1 MKRSSVLFLTLMPF
15 ALAAATPQESG
26 APASKHVMVKA
37 SAVQWGDPPPSFE
50 RGAQAAVIAGDPGQ
64 SGLFVLRL
72 KAPPGY
78 KVARHW
84 HSNDEHVTLIEGD
97 LTVEMGEG
105 SMKHSTTMG
114 PGDYLLL
121 LAQMQHSASTSGG
134 AVLQVH
140 GAGPFDMTYVDP
152 KDDPRKRAP
161 AADAKGK

>member
-1 MKRSSVLFLTLMPF
+1 MKRSSILLLTLMPF
-15 ALAAATPQESG
+15 ALAVAMAQESA

-37 SAVQWGDPPPSFE
+37 SAVQWGDAPPSFE

-64 SGLFVLRL
+64 PGLFVLRL
-72 KAPPGY
+72 KAPAGY
-78 KVARHW
+78 KIAPHW
-84 HSNDEHVTLIEGD
+84 HSNDEHVTVLEGD

-105 SMKHSTTMG
+105 GMKHSTTMG

-121 LAQMQHSASTSGG
+121 LAQMPHSASTSGG

-161 AADAKGK
+161 AAGTKGR

>member
-1 MKRSSVLFLTLMPF
+1 MKRSSALFLTLLPF
-15 ALAAATPQESG
+15 ALATAQESA

-37 SAVQWGDPPPSFE
+37 SAVQWGDAPPSFE
-50 RGAQAAVIAGDPGQ
+50 RGAQAAVLAGDPGK

-72 KAPPGY
+72 KAPAGY
-78 KVARHW
+78 KIAPHW
-84 HSNDEHVTLIEGD
+84 HSNDEHVTVLEGD

-105 SMKHSTTMG
+105 GMKHSTTMG

-121 LAQMQHSASTSGG
+121 LAQMPHSASTSGG

-140 GAGPFDMTYVDP
+140 GAGPFDMTYLDP

-161 AADAKGK
+161 AAGEKGN

>member
-1 MKRSSVLFLTLMPF
+1 MKRPSLLLLTLMPF
-15 ALAAATPQESG
+15 ALAVATAQESA

-37 SAVQWGDPPPSFE
+37 SAVQWGDAPPAFE
-50 RGAQAAVIAGDPGQ
+50 RGAQAAVIAGDPGK

-72 KAPPGY
+72 KAPAGY
-78 KVARHW
+78 RIAPHW
-84 HSNDEHVTLIEGD
+84 HSSDEHVTLIEGD

-121 LAQMQHSASTSGG
+121 LAQMPHSASSSGG

-140 GAGPFDMTYVDP
+140 GAGPFDLTYIDP

-161 AADAKGK
+161 AAGAKSK